1 MSSEAEAEHETSSE
15 RVKPEEHGEDTRP
28 GSSHFRLPKLAG
40 QLTGV
45 WLCVCAPRC
54 EPCQQHISGRLCR
67 HIRGQTVLHQ

>member
-45 WLCVCAPRC
+45 CFVLRVCVRA
-54 EPCQQHISGRLCR
+54 Q
-67 HIRGQTVLHQ
+67 V